1 MFPYPLNQSVPDSG
15 LFSPEAGQGQGLQT
29 CGVQPNTQ
37 QPPSKSF
44 GEDANETERQEG
56 GGYAGQGPGGASFRP
71 GTHGAVAVVQKGQ
84 PGREGKRRGFFL
96 TCCRDSPGL
105 RVRI

>member
-15 LFSPEAGQGQGLQT
+15 LFSPEVGQGQGLQT

-56 GGYAGQGPGGASFRP
+56 GGYAGRGPGGASFRP

-84 PGREGKRRGFFL
+84 PG
-96 TCCRDSPGL
+96 
-105 RVRI
+105 